1 MRRVPCAP
9 KKLSALGSP
18 VPLANPGLMPTK
30 ADREAQRENVSRA
43 VQALGRSGW
52 QVEGQVVITR
62 NAAKSVARVALWLQV
77 EHVVLAAP
85 QGRVRRFVQG

>member
-1 MRRVPCAP
+1 
-9 KKLSALGSP
+9 
-18 VPLANPGLMPTK
+18 MPTK
-30 ADREAQRENVSRA
+30 TDREAQRENVSRA

-62 NAAKSVARVALWLQV
+62 TPAKNIVRVALRLHV

-85 QGRVRRFVQG
+85 QGRVRRFRRGVTRWWGCAAG